1 MMKSKDFISMLKK
14 ALNSN
19 TSYCWGMWG
28 QVIDDNIINT
38 KAKQYPNFYTP
49 TKIAQLKSL
58 KGKNYFGFDCVC
70 LIKSILW
77 GWEGNTAKS
86 NGGAKYASNG
96 VPDVS
101 ANTII
106 TKCTNVSTDFSK
118 IVPGTLVWM
127 QGHVGVYI
135 GDGQCIECT
144 TSWTNKVLQSALK
157 NNGVKGQF
165 ERNWTKWGL
174 LPYVDYSDQTTS
186 KPVAPAPAPAVKP
199 DISTPS
205 EYYPVYT
212 GTSSSLDA
220 ILTAIG
226 VPAQY
231 RGNYNARKPIAE
243 ANGIANYE
251 GTGTQ
256 NIMLKNL
263 AKTGKLKKVGS
274 AESAPVPQPQPTV
287 AYYPVY
293 TGNASGLDEILRTIG
308 VPSEYIGNYNARKP
322 IAEANGINNYRG
334 TSEQNI
340 KLKNLAKAGKLKRV

>member
-1 MMKSKDFISMLKK
+1 MKSKEFINMLKK

-28 QVIDDNIINT
+28 QVIDDNVINT

-96 VPDVS
+96 VPDVN

-106 TKCTNVSTDFSK
+106 TKCINVSTDFSK
-118 IVPGTLVWM
+118 IVPGALVWM

-144 TSWTNKVLQSALK
+144 TNWTSKVLQSTLK

-165 ERNWTKWGL
+165 ERTWTKWGL

-186 KPVAPAPAPAVKP
+186 KPATPAPAVKP
-199 DISTPS
+199 DVSIPS
-205 EYYPVYT
+205 EYYPAYT
-212 GTSSSLDA
+212 GTSSSLDE
-220 ILTAIG
+220 ILRAIG
-226 VPAQY
+226 VHAQY
-231 RGNYNARKPIAE
+231 IGNYNARKPIAE

-251 GTGTQ
+251 GTGAQ
-256 NIMLKNL
+256 NIQLKNL
-263 AKTGKLKKVGS
+263 AKTGKLKKVKS
-274 AESAPVPQPQPTV
+274 AASAPASQPQPAVT
-287 AYYPVY
+287 YYPAY
-293 TGNASGLDEILRTIG
+293 TGNASGLDEILRAIG
-308 VPSEYIGNYNARKP
+308 VPAQYIGNYNARKP
-322 IAEANGINNYRG
+322 IAEANGIANYEG
-334 TSEQNI
+334 TGAQNI
-340 KLKNLAKAGKLKRV
+340 QLKNLAKTGKLKRV

>member
-1 MMKSKDFISMLKK
+1 MKSKEFINMLKK

-28 QVIDDNIINT
+28 QVIDDNVINT
-38 KAKQYPNFYTP
+38 KAKQYPSFYTP

-96 VPDVS
+96 VPDVN

-118 IVPGTLVWM
+118 IVPGALVWM

-144 TSWTNKVLQSALK
+144 TNWTSKVLQSTLK

-165 ERNWTKWGL
+165 ERTWTKWGL

-186 KPVAPAPAPAVKP
+186 KPVAPAPAVKP
-199 DISTPS
+199 NVSIPS
-205 EYYPVYT
+205 EYYPAYT
-212 GTSSSLDA
+212 GTSSSLDE
-220 ILTAIG
+220 ILRAIG

-231 RGNYNARKPIAE
+231 IGNYSARKPIAEANGIANYEGTGAQNIMLKNLAKTGKLKKVKSAASAPAPQPQPAVTYYPAYTGNASGLDEIFRAIGVPVQYIGNYNARKPIAE

-251 GTGTQ
+251 GTGAQ
-256 NIMLKNL
+256 NI
-263 AKTGKLKKVGS
+263 
-274 AESAPVPQPQPTV
+274 Q
-287 AYYPVY
+287 
-293 TGNASGLDEILRTIG
+293 
-308 VPSEYIGNYNARKP
+308 
-322 IAEANGINNYRG
+322 
-334 TSEQNI
+334 
-340 KLKNLAKAGKLKRV
+340 LKNLAKAGKLKRV

>member
-1 MMKSKDFISMLKK
+1 MKSKEFINMLKK

-28 QVIDDNIINT
+28 QVIDDNVINT
-38 KAKQYPNFYTP
+38 KAKQYPSFYTP

-58 KGKNYFGFDCVC
+58 RGKNYFGFDCVC

-96 VPDVS
+96 VPDVN

-118 IVPGTLVWM
+118 IVPGALVWM

-144 TSWTNKVLQSALK
+144 TNWTSKVLQSTLK

-165 ERNWTKWGL
+165 ERTWTKWGL

-186 KPVAPAPAPAVKP
+186 KPVAPAPAVKH
-199 DISTPS
+199 DVSTPS
-205 EYYPVYT
+205 EYYPAYT
-212 GTSSSLDA
+212 GTSSSLDE
-220 ILTAIG
+220 ILRAIG
-226 VPAQY
+226 VPAQ
-231 RGNYNARKPIAE
+231 
-243 ANGIANYE
+243 
-251 GTGTQ
+251 
-256 NIMLKNL
+256 
-263 AKTGKLKKVGS
+263 
-274 AESAPVPQPQPTV
+274 
-287 AYYPVY
+287 
-293 TGNASGLDEILRTIG
+293 
-308 VPSEYIGNYNARKP
+308 YIGNYNARKP
-322 IAEANGINNYRG
+322 IAEANGITNYEG
-334 TSEQNI
+334 TGAQNI
-340 KLKNLAKAGKLKRV
+340 HLKKLAKTGKLKRV

>member
-1 MMKSKDFISMLKK
+1 MKSKEFINMLKK

-28 QVIDDNIINT
+28 QVIDDNVINT
-38 KAKQYPNFYTP
+38 KAKQYPSFYTP

-96 VPDVS
+96 VPDVN

-118 IVPGTLVWM
+118 IVPGALVWM

-144 TSWTNKVLQSALK
+144 TNWTSKVLQSTLK

-165 ERNWTKWGL
+165 ERTWTKWGL

-186 KPVAPAPAPAVKP
+186 KPMAPAPVAKP
-199 DISTPS
+199 NVSIPS
-205 EYYPVYT
+205 EYYPAYT
-212 GTSSSLDA
+212 GTSSSLDE
-220 ILTAIG
+220 ILRAIG

-231 RGNYNARKPIAE
+231 IGNYNARKPIAE
-243 ANGIANYE
+243 ANGISNYE
-251 GTGTQ
+251 GTGAQ

-263 AKTGKLKKVGS
+263 AKTGKLKKVKS
-274 AESAPVPQPQPTV
+274 AASAPAPQPQPAIT
-287 AYYPVY
+287 YYPAY
-293 TGNASGLDEILRTIG
+293 TGNASGLDEILRAIG
-308 VPSEYIGNYNARKP
+308 VPAQYIGNYNARKP
-322 IAEANGINNYRG
+322 IAEANGISNYEG
-334 TSEQNI
+334 TGAQNI
-340 KLKNLAKAGKLKRV
+340 QLKNLAKTGKLKRV